1 MKKVISLKEILVVL
15 ISVILITVATTVFA
29 ADVVLG
35 DNNTPTITENEYNNA
50 QTVPQGNNTANTS
63 NNAANNLMNNNNNT
77 DLPQT
82 GIQDYNIAILLVIGI
97 ASAVFAYK
105 KISDY
110 KNV

>member
-15 ISVILITVATTVFA
+15 ISVILITVATTVSA

-63 NNAANNLMNNNNNT
+63 NNAANNLMNNNNT